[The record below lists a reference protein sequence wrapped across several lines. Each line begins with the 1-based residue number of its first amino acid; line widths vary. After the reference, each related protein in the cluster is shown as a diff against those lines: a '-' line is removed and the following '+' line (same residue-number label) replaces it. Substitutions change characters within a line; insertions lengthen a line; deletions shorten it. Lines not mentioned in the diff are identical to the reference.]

1 MPLEELQSDLDAWLE
16 RYNHHRPHQEKRC
29 QGRTP
34 METFLENLP
43 AAREKIIDRQ
53 ESQLTVVG

>member
-1 MPLEELQSDLDAWLE
+1 
-16 RYNHHRPHQEKRC
+16 
-29 QGRTP
+29 